1 LDGSFGLRGGELLHC
16 ETGHSLLAVKKRK
29 LGAITDR

>member
-1 LDGSFGLRGGELLHC
+1 LDSQLCLRGEELLHC
-16 ETGHSLLAVKKRK
+16 ETSHSLLAVKKRK